1 MPFGQGGLHLE
12 GGKPVPH
19 SRHLQKAATSPAIF
33 WQSDSGPLTQRMER
47 SSMRGR
53 AQLVAQTLQLLCV
66 PAHQDRLGAE
76 PFQSPREC
84 RTNSAPRT
92 PYCPEMQTRPARG
105 PPYNRSSYG
114 RLRAESALPKI
125 LGQRDAF
132 SVDDQPRCGG
142 LVEPFDHHDM
152 VTRERFQVLAEVLR
166 FIAQHAQRQPRRRM
180 HPAAVLHGNRDHI
193 PVGPGADADGQI
205 VSVDSQKAIIDGK
218 VLPETR
224 FRERGALRAEG
235 DIEEPALVVVAFEET
250 VGCAIIAVNIQ
261 AIDLEAELLWR
272 GPDESAH
279 PPVADRDSLFLRRTG
294 FS

>member
-1 MPFGQGGLHLE
+1 LLTPSMITAESFVSAAKQDDVAARSDATKIVRIYIVRMPFGQWGLHLE

-105 PPYNRSSYG
+105 PPTIAAATADFEQNPPSRKSWVNATRSPSTIS
-114 RLRAESALPKI
+114 RDAAVWSNLSTITIWSRVNASRSLPKY
-125 LGQRDAF
+125 
-132 SVDDQPRCGG
+132 
-142 LVEPFDHHDM
+142 FD
-152 VTRERFQVLAEVLR
+152 
-166 FIAQHAQRQPRRRM
+166 
-180 HPAAVLHGNRDHI
+180 
-193 PVGPGADADGQI
+193 
-205 VSVDSQKAIIDGK
+205 S
-218 VLPETR
+218 
-224 FRERGALRAEG
+224 
-235 DIEEPALVVVAFEET
+235 
-250 VGCAIIAVNIQ
+250 
-261 AIDLEAELLWR
+261 
-272 GPDESAH
+272 
-279 PPVADRDSLFLRRTG
+279 
-294 FS
+294 